1 MSSFIQMR
9 DLLSL
14 ILILCMAL
22 PTGAETCLS
31 PFIRVLDR
39 AEKYLYV
46 WSVDA
51 DQKDSDFLAV
61 VDVDIASPTYGEV
74 IARVDV
80 NSKGNEPHHMGYTDD
95 RTRIFANSL
104 FSSRVFVFDVAGDPA
119 RPRLIKTIENF
130 AELTGLSGPHT
141 SYAIPGRMLIASL
154 GAADGGLPAGI
165 AEFTNDGIYVRT
177 IRFDAATPYG
187 YDIAIKPEINRMVTS
202 SFTPLRNYSKP
213 FAQFDLN
220 DFSNHVLIWDFKTRE
235 LVQVGQTDKAPLE
248 VRWAR
253 LPGHNYGFT
262 NCALGNSLWMWKQN
276 DDGSFDF
283 KKVADTGALPVDLRQ
298 TADDRYLFV
307 SNFLSHEIQQFD
319 ISDPE
324 HPKLV
329 STVVPGLHPNMMH
342 LTYDGKRL
350 YVTNSLLS
358 TIDYGAD
365 RFWVRLVRIGPDGM
379 KLDPFFNVDFSSF
392 PTGPARPH
400 DMLLN

>member
-1 MSSFIQMR
+1 M
-9 DLLSL
+9 LLALSL
-14 ILILCMAL
+14 AAF
-22 PTGAETCLS
+22 TWAETCLS

-39 AEKYLYV
+39 PEKYLYV

-51 DQKDSDFLAV
+51 DQKDNDFLAV
-61 VDVDIASPTYGEV
+61 VDVDMASATYSKV

-80 NSKGNEPHHMGYTDD
+80 GSKGNEPHHMGYTDD

-104 FSSRVFVFDVAGDPA
+104 FSSRVFILDVATDPA
-119 RPRLIKTIENF
+119 RPRLMRTIENF
-130 AELTGLSGPHT
+130 TQLTGLSGPHT
-141 SYAIPGRMLIASL
+141 SYAIPGRMLIACL
-154 GAADGGLPAGI
+154 GSADGGLPAGI
-165 AEFTNDGIYVRT
+165 AEFTNDGNYVRT

-202 SFTPLRNYSKP
+202 SFTPLRNYSRP
-213 FAQFDLN
+213 FAQFDMK
-220 DFSNHVLIWDFKTRE
+220 DFSNRVLIWDFKTRQV
-235 LVQVGQTDKAPLE
+235 VQVGETDLAPLE

-253 LPGHNYGFT
+253 RPGHNYGFT
-262 NCALGNSLWMWKQN
+262 NCLLGNSLWMWKEKA
-276 DDGSFDF
+276 DRSFEF

-298 TADDRYLFV
+298 TTDDRYLFV

-319 ISDPE
+319 IADPE

-329 STVVPGLHPNMMH
+329 SAVVPGLHPNMMH

-358 TIDYGAD
+358 TVDYGAEH
-365 RFWVRLVRIGPDGM
+365 FWVRLVRIGPDGM